1 MSFISTYG
9 IPFVFLFTFLLTLVD
24 VGLSVDINT
33 THLNVVNLKTSL
45 SAYDANEPVRC
56 NG

>member
-1 MSFISTYG
+1 MSFISTHG